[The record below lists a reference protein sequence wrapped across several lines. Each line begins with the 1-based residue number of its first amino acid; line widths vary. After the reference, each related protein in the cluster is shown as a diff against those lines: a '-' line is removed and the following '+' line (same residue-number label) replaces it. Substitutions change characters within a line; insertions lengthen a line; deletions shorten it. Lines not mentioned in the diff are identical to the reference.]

1 MGAIMYN
8 IIGSIIFLLGSF
20 ITWLSVIFYMTK
32 KVIKIDFFKNM
43 KNAITIYVLSGIGA
57 MGLTMISY
65 IIMCMIQTAV

>member
-1 MGAIMYN
+1 MYN